1 MTDLQIFQL
10 FGLAFTA
17 IGIGMLSNPANVKT
31 LLDELEK
38 SSLDL
43 YLSGFISLTVGF
55 LLVSFHNSWAW
66 NSSLIITLLGWS
78 GLLKGLS
85 ILIVPNFTIK
95 LSERIV
101 DNDVYLSVFAGF
113 SVVLGLVS
121 LYLGFLV

>member
-1 MTDLQIFQL
+1 MTDQQIFQL

-17 IGIGMLSNPANVKT
+17 TGIGMLSNPANVKT

-55 LLVSFHNSWAW
+55 LLVSFHNSWVF
-66 NSSLIITLLGWS
+66 NPSLIITLIGWA

-121 LYLGFLV
+121 LYLGFLA